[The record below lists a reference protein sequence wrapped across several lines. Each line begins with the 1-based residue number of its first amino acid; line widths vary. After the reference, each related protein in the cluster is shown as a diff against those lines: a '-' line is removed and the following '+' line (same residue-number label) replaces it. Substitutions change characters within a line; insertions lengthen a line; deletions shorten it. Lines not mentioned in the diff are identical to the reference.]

1 VRLIDDKGKQVGI
14 VSVNDAIKLA
24 EERNLDLVEVAPDAK
39 PPVCRILDYGKYKY
53 KINKKQKL
61 AKKKQHKI
69 QVKEIKMRPKI
80 DKHDLDVKIKHIR
93 SFLENGDKVKLTV
106 RFRGRELSHPEYGY
120 EVLNNLIETLK
131 DISNVEVEPKLE
143 NRLMQMV
150 LAPKSQKQLKEL
162 QKKQKGDEN
171 AEDKNS

>member
-1 VRLIDDKGKQVGI
+1 MRLIDDKGKQVGI